1 MMTEQHVH
9 EFGPPKLATDG
20 GGGSFRQCA
29 CGYYSSITFVDGW
42 EQGRGPTRG
51 WLRAEGFF
59 GFARR
64 VAGGRFVSVPVV
76 TTAAS
81 RLSMGGSRVV
91 PLRWL
96 SCGRRAYWFTPT
108 WRQGRVT
115 AFLVTLWTGET
126 RMALLRSIRAM
137 LSV

>member
-1 MMTEQHVH
+1 M
-9 EFGPPKLATDG
+9 
-20 GGGSFRQCA
+20 
-29 CGYYSSITFVDGW
+29 
-42 EQGRGPTRG
+42 
-51 WLRAEGFF
+51 
-59 GFARR
+59 
-64 VAGGRFVSVPVV
+64 VAAGRFVSVPVV

-81 RLSMGGSRVV
+81 RLSMGGSRVVPLRWLSCGRRAYWFTPTWRPGGGTGFFVAVWAWGSRVV